1 MKYVALALAIVA
13 ATLTLA
19 DIIRARGLRQWKA
32 GRSQGGI
39 ASIRLAERINPLS
52 FDLRLDQIESLF
64 TGYRLTQNAEYLKET
79 GLLGRDLSRLY
90 PGNVQAQGVYAMAL
104 VYISTHGGDYYPL
117 AEALRSVGM
126 DPLSVDALERAMFL
140 VSAKRGDY
148 ATFKK
153 LGVARS
159 RLTRQGVVMRCA
171 LCGRPWLEHR

>member
-1 MKYVALALAIVA
+1 MKYAALVLALVA

-32 GRSQGGI
+32 GRSQDGM

-52 FDLRLDQIESLF
+52 LDLKLDQIESLF
-64 TGYRLTQNAEYLKET
+64 TGYRLTKNVEYLKET
-79 GLLGRDLSRLY
+79 GLLARDLTRLY
-90 PGNVQAQGVYAMAL
+90 PGNVQAQSVYAMSL
-104 VYISTHGGDYYPL
+104 VYIATHGGDYYPL
-117 AEALRSVGM
+117 AEVLLSVEM
-126 DPLSVDALERAMFL
+126 DPLSVDAIERAML
-140 VSAKRGDY
+140 LISSKREDY

-171 LCGRPWLEHR
+171 LCEHPWLEHR